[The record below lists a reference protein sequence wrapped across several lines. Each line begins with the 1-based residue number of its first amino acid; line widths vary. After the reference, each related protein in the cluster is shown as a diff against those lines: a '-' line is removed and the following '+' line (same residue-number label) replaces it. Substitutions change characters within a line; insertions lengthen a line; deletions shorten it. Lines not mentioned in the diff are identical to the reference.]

1 MLNQKL
7 TNMKT
12 KIEFFKEHII
22 FVLIWNITL
31 MPVIIIPIKYAFTD
45 TFYFVLCSISIYAVF
60 VGNTMKDWY
69 TEYRIDELE
78 KQINSKN

>member
-12 KIEFFKEHII
+12 KIEFFKENII
-22 FVLIWNITL
+22 FVLIWNITA
-31 MPVIIIPIKYAFTD
+31 MPVIIIPIKYVFTD
-45 TFYFVLCSISIYAVF
+45 TFYFVLCSISIYVVF

-78 KQINSKN
+78 KQINPKN